1 MLIRRKSLQIVSSA
15 LAMPFVSRRG
25 LAQSWPTRP
34 VTMIVAFAAGGPTDV
49 MSRLFA
55 SAISEKLGQQI
66 VVENVPGGGGMAGA
80 LRVATAAPDGYVFL
94 SAGIATLAQIQNLYE
109 RLAYNALTDFEPVG
123 LVAELARVLIVRK
136 DLPVSNLAEFITYA
150 KANHAKM
157 QFGSGGA
164 GSGPHVCAELL
175 NSAMG
180 IRITHVPYRG
190 SGPAMN
196 DLIAGR
202 IDFQCEQL
210 STALPQ
216 IEGGKVKAIATLAP
230 TRSPVFENLP
240 TAHEQGLTDFD
251 CTTWQAFVF
260 PKGTPRAIV
269 ARLARATS
277 DAMETQALRE
287 RMIGFGGTVIAPN
300 RRGPEY
306 FAKFLV
312 EEVEKW
318 GKVIR
323 AANIKAE

>member
-1 MLIRRKSLQIVSSA
+1 
-15 LAMPFVSRRG
+15 
-25 LAQSWPTRP
+25 
-34 VTMIVAFAAGGPTDV
+34 MIVAFAAGGPTDV

-55 SAISEKLGQQI
+55 SAVSEKLGQKI
-66 VVENVPGGGGMAGA
+66 VVENVPGGGGMTGA
-80 LRVATAAPDGYVFL
+80 LRVSAAAPDGYVFL
-94 SAGIATLAQIQNLYE
+94 SAGNATLAQMQHLYE

-150 KANHAKM
+150 KANYAKM
-157 QFGSGGA
+157 LFGSGGA

-180 IRITHVPYRG
+180 VHITHVPYRG

-230 TRSPVFENLP
+230 TRAPVFDNLP
-240 TAHEQGLTDFD
+240 TAHQQGLTDFD

-300 RRGPEY
+300 RRGP
-306 FAKFLV
+306 
-312 EEVEKW
+312 
-318 GKVIR
+318 
-323 AANIKAE
+323 